1 MKAEFST
8 KHLILI
14 VVAAIT
20 AATVYFVIESFLQE
34 AFLEALRTASD

>member
-14 VVAAIT
+14 VVAAI
-20 AATVYFVIESFLQE
+20 AAVTVYFVIESFLQE
-34 AFLEALRTASD
+34 ALMNALRTAAD